1 MTFNI
6 PKEIDEFFYI
16 QFVLFFLIG
25 FMCNVYSNGQATLIF
40 VEDYYQINPL
50 ITDNQNL
57 SSQYEFMQSQKQEV
71 IQKYTNQTY
80 FNSKLARNLT
90 LLLYW
95 LISPLICFY
104 FALFKFRNIQY
115 LKP

>member
-6 PKEIDEFFYI
+6 PKEIDEFFYV
-16 QFVLFFLIG
+16 QFVCFFLIG
-25 FMCNVYSNGQATLIF
+25 FMMNVYSNGQATLIF

-50 ITDNQNL
+50 IDNQNN
-57 SSQYEFMQSQKQEV
+57 SYFENNFMQNQKEDM

-80 FNSKLARNLT
+80 FNSNLARNLS
-90 LLLYW
+90 LILYW

-104 FALFKFRNIQY
+104 FAIFRFRNIQY